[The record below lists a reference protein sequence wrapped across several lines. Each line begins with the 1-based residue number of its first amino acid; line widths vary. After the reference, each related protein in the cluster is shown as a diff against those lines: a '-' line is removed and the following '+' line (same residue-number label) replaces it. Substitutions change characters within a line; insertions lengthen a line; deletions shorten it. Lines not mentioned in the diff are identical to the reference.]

1 MAYSPFKGMTK
12 KQQKSLRNVV
22 VAGGVGFLLYQF
34 FGDGGNGNGKK
45 PLVESHD
52 VEKMEVFY
60 TEKASGEV
68 VSKSVRNGDLLDGRQ
83 MALQLRFTPTGS
95 GTTYVRV
102 NYTTYKDGDELNRYT
117 RVVQVAGGT
126 VGKFTIEPTITTQ
139 SLWERTVC
147 SSISRCCH
155 HQPGA
160 CQGQDIPTQ
169 RTASITGCEVNGSP
183 PSDIL
188 GEPRRQARHGV
199 WEEGAKRNISSG
211 SKTTICC
218 SVSSSQMAHILALKS

>member
-1 MAYSPFKGMTK
+1 MMAYSPFKGMTK

-22 VAGGVGFLLYQF
+22 IAGGVGFLLYQF
-34 FGDGGNGNGKK
+34 FGDGGNGNGKR

-102 NYTTYKDGDELNRYT
+102 NYTTYKDSDELNRYT

-126 VGKFTIEPTITTQ
+126 VGKFTIEPHNYDTIP
-139 SLWERTVC
+139 L
-147 SSISRCCH
+147 
-155 HQPGA
+155 GA
-160 CQGQDIPTQ
+160 NRVQFNI
-169 RTASITGCEVNGSP
+169 EVLP
-183 PSDIL
+183 PST
-188 GEPRRQARHGV
+188 GGVPRAGYSYPTYRFDYR
-199 WEEGAKRNISSG
+199 
-211 SKTTICC
+211 
-218 SVSSSQMAHILALKS
+218 L